1 MLSGVGFEDA
11 QKVDVLDQLTVRP
24 SCLRIAAIRGKQLM
38 RLSAVV
44 LKLMSSM
51 KAHESDGWR
60 SFAGGIVSVKVVS
73 VCEGSGLCD
82 GQIYY

>member
-1 MLSGVGFEDA
+1 MFSGVGFEDA

-44 LKLMSSM
+44 LKLVSSM
-51 KAHESDGWR
+51 
-60 SFAGGIVSVKVVS
+60 
-73 VCEGSGLCD
+73 
-82 GQIYY
+82 